1 MFPSFDGSNKWNR
14 LMATPLEKAH
24 KDPESMKAR
33 ILTVARRI
41 FGEYGFHGATTR
53 MIAQEVGID
62 ISTLHYHWG
71 EKKDLYEAVI
81 LDINKDLGQ
90 KLIAVERIIHGRP
103 LAERMAI
110 AIDAMTDYLFA
121 YPEIS
126 NIMLFR
132 YIAKTRDEVDLKV
145 PEFTADIARSMG
157 LVKQQGTSATAGKQA
172 RKEEDSPLVD
182 GDRAGSPE
190 RSGKGAGTP
199 LVDGDGADRSGNSGH
214 REDFPIQE
222 SSLSSP
228 AAGGNAGEGAPKAGA
243 AAGKDAAA
251 RPAPP
256 PRAMLEVLAVMNAIH
271 NFISGE
277 NFFRPMVNLERE
289 EYIAQVK
296 ETLKFILI
304 PAFVQREG

>member
-1 MFPSFDGSNKWNR
+1 
-14 LMATPLEKAH
+14 
-24 KDPESMKAR
+24 MKAR
-33 ILTVARRI
+33 ILAVARRI
-41 FGEYGFHGATTR
+41 FGEYGFHGTTTR
-53 MIAQEVGID
+53 MIAQAVGID

-90 KLIAVERIIHGRP
+90 QLIGVEKIIHGKP

-110 AIDAMTDYLFA
+110 AIDSMTDYLFA

-132 YIAKTRDEVDLKV
+132 YIAKTRDTVDLRV

-157 LVKQQGTSATAGKQA
+157 LTKDRRQTS
-172 RKEEDSPLVD
+172 
-182 GDRAGSPE
+182 
-190 RSGKGAGTP
+190 
-199 LVDGDGADRSGNSGH
+199 
-214 REDFPIQE
+214 
-222 SSLSSP
+222 
-228 AAGGNAGEGAPKAGA
+228 
-243 AAGKDAAA
+243 
-251 RPAPP
+251 

-277 NFFRPMVNLERE
+277 NFFRPMVNLERG
-289 EYIAQVK
+289 EYIGIVK

-304 PAFVQREG
+304 PAFVHRQEEQGGSG